1 MAKSSTRSV
10 ISASNPTLIAVS
22 APSEWS
28 KRQPTEKRP
37 STYPRRRARRGS
49 GRMAWRAAKR
59 SSTAALSRV
68 KTDETL
74 TRSGSST
81 TSIASGP
88 LTRSGSMNVQTK
100 RLVDQPAMASI
111 SKNGTRTSR
120 PSGAKVSAGATR
132 NAPYASKRSGAQKSC
147 RTPTFSRTTSEK
159 ARLHASAVAISQLT
173 TKPSLPRV
181 RTRITPAAV

>member
-1 MAKSSTRSV
+1 M
-10 ISASNPTLIAVS
+10 SASNPTLIAVS

-28 KRQPTEKRP
+28 NRQPTEKRP

-49 GRMAWRAAKR
+49 GRMARRAAKR

-68 KTDETL
+68 KMDETL

-120 PSGAKVSAGATR
+120 PSGAKVSAGAMR
-132 NAPYASKRSGAQKSC
+132 NAPYASKRSAAQKSC
-147 RTPTFSRTTSEK
+147 SPPTFWRTTSQK
-159 ARLHASAVAISQLT
+159 TMPHASITATSQLSI
-173 TKPSLPRV
+173 KPSLPRA